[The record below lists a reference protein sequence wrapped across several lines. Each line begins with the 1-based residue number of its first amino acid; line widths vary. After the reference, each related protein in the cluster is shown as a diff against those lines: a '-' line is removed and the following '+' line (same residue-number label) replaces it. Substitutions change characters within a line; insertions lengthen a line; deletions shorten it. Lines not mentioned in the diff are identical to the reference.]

1 MQIYLTFEVMRR
13 YLHWK
18 TYLVILAFVIV
29 AFALYNFNKMAKEMS
44 VEEQKK
50 VETLVEGFKSV
61 SSASIALS
69 SNDITFASKI
79 ITENTTIPLI
89 ITDKDG
95 NIISN
100 TNLDSAKAQKN
111 PDYLKLKLKE
121 FKALHT
127 PLLVDYQYGKNY
139 VYYGD
144 SELLGRLKN
153 YPLFIISITFVF
165 LLIALI
171 AFSNAQKSIQN
182 QVWVGMSKETA
193 HQLGT
198 PLSSIVAWMEL
209 LKEKEDNR
217 AWIEE
222 MEKDVNRLKLI
233 ADRFSKIGSKPQ
245 LEEEN
250 VIARLE
256 GMVEYMQK
264 RAPQKVLIQFDYEA
278 EENRANILLSGPLF
292 EWVIENLMRNALDA
306 MEGSGLITVHLKNE
320 PRLITID
327 LSNTGKPISK
337 KNFKKIF
344 TPGFSTKKRGWGLGL
359 SLSKRIIEEYHNG
372 SIFVKHSDL
381 NKTTFRIILRR

>member
-1 MQIYLTFEVMRR
+1 MRR

-18 TYLVILAFVIV
+18 TYLVVLAFIIV
-29 AFALYNFNKMAKEMS
+29 GFALYNFNSMAKEMS
-44 VEEQKK
+44 VEEKSRM
-50 VETLVEGFKSV
+50 ETLVEGLKSI
-61 SSASIALS
+61 SSASMNAS
-69 SNDITFASKI
+69 NNDITFASKI
-79 ITENTTIPLI
+79 ITENKTIPII
-89 ITDKDG
+89 ITDKAG
-95 NIISN
+95 KIISF
-100 TNLDSAKAQKN
+100 TNLDSTKSNKN
-111 PDYLKLKLKE
+111 SKYLAFKLKE
-121 FKALHT
+121 FKELHE
-127 PLLVDYQYGKNY
+127 PLLIDYHYGTNY

-144 SELLGRLKN
+144 SQLLERLKN
-153 YPLFIISITFVF
+153 YPLFIISITLVF
-165 LLIALI
+165 LIIALI

-217 AWIEE
+217 EWIAE

-250 VIARLE
+250 VIDRLQ

-264 RAPQKVLIQFDYEA
+264 RSPLKVFIQFDFEA
-278 EENRANILLSGPLF
+278 EDNKADIFLSGPLF
-292 EWVIENLMRNALDA
+292 EWVVENLIRNALDA
-306 MEGSGLITVHLKNE
+306 MEGSGSINIHLKNE

-327 LSNTGKPISK
+327 VSNNGKPIPK

-372 SIFVKHSDL
+372 SIFVKHSDAK
-381 NKTTFRIILRR
+381 KTTFRIILRR